1 LSGGGTEAAR
11 SERAMGFLMSI
22 RDPGDQYLYLV
33 VETNGEQL
41 LVLKRNRAIRFDAFW
56 ITEPASEED
65 KPDLTLTLFEV
76 PEELWDVMTE
86 EERLTVHNAG
96 LRREIRQLKKQRSN
110 LIGWLV
116 MVSMIGWCFVVL
128 FFAKL
133 SN

>member
-1 LSGGGTEAAR
+1 
-11 SERAMGFLMSI
+11 MSI

-33 VETNGEQL
+33 VETNGGQL

-56 ITEPASEED
+56 ITEPVSEED

-76 PEELWDVMTE
+76 PKELWDVMTA

-96 LRREIRQLKKQRSN
+96 LQRQIRRLERQRSR
-110 LIGWLV
+110 LIGWLAT
-116 MVSMIGWCFVVL
+116 VSIVGWCVIVL
-128 FFAKL
+128 LIAKL

>member
-1 LSGGGTEAAR
+1 
-11 SERAMGFLMSI
+11 MSI

-33 VETNGEQL
+33 VEADSEKL

-56 ITEPASEED
+56 ITEPVSGED
-65 KPDLTLTLFEV
+65 KPDLTLTLSEV
-76 PEELWDVMTE
+76 PKELWDIMTAE
-86 EERLTVHNAG
+86 EQLTVHIAD
-96 LRREIRQLKKQRSN
+96 LQREIRRLKKQRSN

-116 MVSMIGWCFVVL
+116 IVSMIGWSFVVL

>member
-1 LSGGGTEAAR
+1 MLSHGPWATPDHVK
-11 SERAMGFLMSI
+11 RAMTCLMSI

-33 VETNGEQL
+33 VEADSEKL

-56 ITEPASEED
+56 ITEPVSEED

-96 LRREIRQLKKQRSN
+96 LRREIRRLGRQRSR
-110 LIGWLV
+110 LIGWLAT
-116 MVSMIGWCFVVL
+116 VSVVGW
-128 FFAKL
+128 
-133 SN
+133 